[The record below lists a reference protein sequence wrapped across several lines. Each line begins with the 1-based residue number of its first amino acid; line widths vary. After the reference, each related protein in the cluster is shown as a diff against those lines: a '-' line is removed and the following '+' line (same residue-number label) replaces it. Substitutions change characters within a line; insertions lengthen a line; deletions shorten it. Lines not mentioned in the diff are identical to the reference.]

1 MDLKSLL
8 LQKKSP
14 IVKKWCDVVLSTYP
28 QESQK
33 FLRKQKD
40 QFANPVGRT
49 VFEGIESIFDE
60 LLHEANSDK
69 IALFLDDII
78 RVRAVQEFSPSQA
91 VGFIFGL
98 KKVIREEL
106 ESEILK
112 EGISEELAAFDNRI
126 DGLALLCFDTYTAC
140 RQQMAD
146 IRVKEVRTRSERLL
160 QMAGLAYE
168 LPEDYEQPGKEG
180 DLKEGQVNNN
190 K

>member
-33 FLRKQKD
+33 FLRKQKNR
-40 QFANPVGRT
+40 FANPIGNT
-49 VFEGIESIFDE
+49 IFKGIESLYDK
-60 LLHEANSDK
+60 LLQDADCDK
-69 IALFLDDII
+69 ISLSLDEII
-78 RVRAVQEFSPSQA
+78 RVRAVQDFSPSKA
-91 VGFIFGL
+91 VGFVFGL
-98 KKVIREEL
+98 KKIIREEL
-106 ESEILK
+106 ANELQQNRT
-112 EGISEELAAFDNRI
+112 SEEWVTFESRI
-126 DGLALLCFDTYTAC
+126 DGLALLCFDIYAHC

-168 LPEDYEQPGKEG
+168 LPEDDEHPRKGG
-180 DLKEGQVNNN
+180 DLRGGQVNN

>member
-8 LQKKSP
+8 EQKKST

-40 QFANPVGRT
+40 RFANPVGRAI
-49 VFEGIESIFDE
+49 FEGIESIFDE
-60 LLHEANSDK
+60 LLHEANTDK
-69 IALFLDDII
+69 IALFLDNII
-78 RVRAVQEFSPSQA
+78 RVRAVQDLSPSQA

-112 EGISEELAAFDNRI
+112 EEITEDLAAFYSKI
-126 DGLALLCFDTYTAC
+126 DALALFCFDIYTQC
-140 RQQMAD
+140 RQQIFD
-146 IRVKEVRTRSERLL
+146 IRVKEVKNQSARLL
-160 QMAGLAYE
+160 KMAGLVYE
-168 LPEDYEQPGKEG
+168 IPETGE
-180 DLKEGQVNNN
+180 DLEEDKVNNG
-190 K
+190 